1 MVMLTKGMVVLDE
14 VPSPLSCLAKIIYSG
29 AGKGAQTGKTLFD
42 VIIGDMSYG
51 YFLLPGEITTMEE
64 AHGRL
69 LIPAIKNAPETVAE
83 CAVSYCYLHV
93 DDNDSYG
100 EG

>member
-1 MVMLTKGMVVLDE
+1 MTILTKGTVILDA
-14 VPSPLSCLAKIIYSG
+14 VPSPLSCPAKIIYNG
-29 AGKGAQTGKTLFD
+29 PGKGAQRGRTLFD
-42 VIIGDMSYG
+42 VIIDDMSYG
-51 YFLLPGEITTMEE
+51 YFLLPGEITTLEE

-69 LIPAIKNAPETVAE
+69 QALARKNAPETVAE
-83 CAVSYCYLHV
+83 CAVSWCFLHV

>member
-1 MVMLTKGMVVLDE
+1 MTMLTKGMVVLDA
-14 VPSPLSCLAKIIYSG
+14 VPSPLSCPAKIIYSG
-29 AGKGAQTGKTLFD
+29 PGKGVQTGKTLFD
-42 VIIGDMSYG
+42 VIIDDMSYG
-51 YFLLPGEITTMEE
+51 YFLLPGDITTLEE

-69 LIPAIKNAPETVAE
+69 LALARKDAPETMAE